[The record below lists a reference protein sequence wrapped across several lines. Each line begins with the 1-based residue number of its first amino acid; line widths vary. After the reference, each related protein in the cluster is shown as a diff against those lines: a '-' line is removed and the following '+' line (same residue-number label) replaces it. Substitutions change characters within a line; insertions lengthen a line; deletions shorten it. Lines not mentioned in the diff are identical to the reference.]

1 MLFCGV
7 EDQGWKVSNLM
18 ESVLVHLLWPAAA
31 SSSDLHGAVVV
42 VACYGFYWM
51 VVVSPTWEK
60 LVGKCNLAWIPRSHS
75 DLEWEFP
82 VFMGRYY
89 CMHCWCCHWTVSNEG
104 KVITVHSSAKN
115 KREKTNFVSSAY
127 INFSSIFFSF
137 ASWIKLLFVRVTS
150 HFAMFLQLW
159 EGSVFNHTLSVW
171 LVEEL
176 LHLWYKQVNFPSIPT
191 HSNTN
196 AACFG
201 TNTAGRR

>member
-75 DLEWEFP
+75 DLEWEFS

-104 KVITVHSSAKN
+104 KVITVHSTAKN

-127 INFSSIFFSF
+127 INFSSIFFF
-137 ASWIKLLFVRVTS
+137 LCFLDKTPVCASNLSLCCVPSVVGGICFQSYLVCM
-150 HFAMFLQLW
+150 ACG
-159 EGSVFNHTLSVW
+159 GSSAPLVQASELS
-171 LVEEL
+171 
-176 LHLWYKQVNFPSIPT
+176 KDPNPQ
-191 HSNTN
+191 
-196 AACFG
+196 
-201 TNTAGRR
+201 